1 MRCYTKNGRAEDA
14 ANTPGKRTRPEYGD
28 KQARHEQKYTSKMR
42 GFASMDEINA
52 IKQELKETKCD
63 VQQLKIDVAV
73 AKSDISNVKT
83 DISEVK
89 TTMKEM
95 DRKLTDNFSRLQEK
109 QESDRK
115 WKIGLTISSVLTVA
129 GIIIGILIK

>member
-1 MRCYTKNGRAEDA
+1 
-14 ANTPGKRTRPEYGD
+14 
-28 KQARHEQKYTSKMR
+28 
-42 GFASMDEINA
+42 MDEINA

-63 VQQLKIDVAV
+63 VQQLKVDVAV